1 MDSLPTA
8 LQGPVSYGVSLFLYW
23 KLINKIL
30 ANSAFCSI
38 SSGSTAFDKIK
49 QVAQWATI
57 AHLGAS
63 IKFGDALIYD
73 AQRQVTLN
81 LKQYQT

>member
-1 MDSLPTA
+1 M
-8 LQGPVSYGVSLFLYW
+8 
-23 KLINKIL
+23 
-30 ANSAFCSI
+30 
-38 SSGSTAFDKIK
+38 FDKIK
-49 QVAQWATI
+49 QVAEWATI

-73 AQRQVTLN
+73 AQRQVALN